1 MKKDTITC
9 LKNTAIAIVLIVAGV
24 FSIASA
30 DNFLGWYGDY
40 ADLHS
45 YGGDAYTGIQNAAAI
60 GANNVARVIRLLS
73 NGFVHL
79 FRIIGIVLL
88 GTGVSSLLAN
98 IIPLIAK
105 LIKAIAALTS
115 TRSSANNDA
124 DDTDKQT
131 ETFFND

>member
-9 LKNTAIAIVLIVAGV
+9 LKNTAIAIVLIVAGI
-24 FSIASA
+24 FSIASV
-30 DNFLGWYGDY
+30 DSVYGRGDY

-45 YGGDAYTGIQNAAAI
+45 YGGDAYTGMQNAAAI
-60 GANNVARVIRLLS
+60 GANNVQRVIRILS
-73 NGFVHL
+73 NGFDRL
-79 FRIIGIVLL
+79 FCIIGIVLL

-105 LIKAIAALTS
+105 LIKAIAALTFI
-115 TRSSANNDA
+115 RNSANNDA

-131 ETFFND
+131 KSEL